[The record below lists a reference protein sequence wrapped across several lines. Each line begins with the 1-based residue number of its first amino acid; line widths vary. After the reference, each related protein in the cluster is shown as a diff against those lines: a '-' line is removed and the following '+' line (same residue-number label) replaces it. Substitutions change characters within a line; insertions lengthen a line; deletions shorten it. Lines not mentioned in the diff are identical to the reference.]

1 LCVTCCE
8 LGANHS
14 FIAFE
19 FWVVVFVSGIAKNHD
34 AEAAATEA
42 DMNGLPLA
50 FVDVE
55 DGFSAEVLFKQGVS
69 YTYDDLIFHPGF
81 INFPTDA
88 VDLSTRLTRN
98 IQLRTP
104 CVSSPMDTV
113 TESSMAAAMATVGGI
128 GFIHYNNQPQVQAS
142 LVKKAK
148 SQRVAFVPDPVCL
161 CPWDPISHIDRLK
174 ETKGFS
180 SVLVTEDGKVGSKLV
195 GIVTSRDTD
204 FVLDRSTEVREVMSR
219 DIISAPA
226 DASLEE
232 ASKLLIQS
240 KKSLLPLV
248 TESGELSELLCR
260 TDLKARRENPE
271 SGSPSLD
278 ANGKFLVGAAMGTR
292 ESDQIRLKLLV
303 EAGVNVVILDS
314 SQGDS
319 IYQRQMIEYV
329 KKVHPQLDVIAG
341 NVVTAYQARNLIEA
355 GADALRVGMG
365 SGSICTTQ
373 EVCAVG
379 RGQGTAVYKTAAVGD
394 AMGVPIIA
402 DGGIAN
408 SGHVVKA
415 LSLGASTVMM
425 GSFLAGTDEAPGDFF
440 IQDGLRLKKY
450 RGMGSLE
457 AMAKGS
463 DARYL
468 GDKSRLK
475 IAQGVSGS
483 VAAKGSVLRL
493 IPYTLHAVKQGFQ
506 DLGTPSIRAAH
517 DALCSGG
524 IRLEVRTGAAQKEGG
539 VHDLVSY
546 EKRRF

>member
-278 ANGKFLVGAAMGTR
+278 ANGKFLVGAAIGTR

-379 RGQGTAVYKTAAVGD
+379 RGQGTAVYKTAAVGN

-463 DARYL
+463 DACYL

-517 DALCSGG
+517 DALRSGG

>member
-1 LCVTCCE
+1 M
-8 LGANHS
+8 
-14 FIAFE
+14 
-19 FWVVVFVSGIAKNHD
+19 AKNHD

-204 FVLDRSTEVREVMSR
+204 FVLDRSREVREVMSR

-278 ANGKFLVGAAMGTR
+278 ANGKFLVGAAIGTR

-379 RGQGTAVYKTAAVGD
+379 RGQV
-394 AMGVPIIA
+394 I
-402 DGGIAN
+402 
-408 SGHVVKA
+408 
-415 LSLGASTVMM
+415 
-425 GSFLAGTDEAPGDFF
+425 
-440 IQDGLRLKKY
+440 
-450 RGMGSLE
+450 
-457 AMAKGS
+457 
-463 DARYL
+463 
-468 GDKSRLK
+468 
-475 IAQGVSGS
+475 
-483 VAAKGSVLRL
+483 
-493 IPYTLHAVKQGFQ
+493 
-506 DLGTPSIRAAH
+506 
-517 DALCSGG
+517 
-524 IRLEVRTGAAQKEGG
+524 
-539 VHDLVSY
+539 
-546 EKRRF
+546 

>member
-1 LCVTCCE
+1 M
-8 LGANHS
+8 
-14 FIAFE
+14 
-19 FWVVVFVSGIAKNHD
+19 AKNHD
-34 AEAAATEA
+34 VEAAATEA
-42 DMNGLPLA
+42 DINGLPLA

-55 DGFSAEVLFKQGVS
+55 DGFSAEVLFMQGVS

-88 VDLSTRLTRN
+88 VDLSTCLTRN

-204 FVLDRSTEVREVMSR
+204 FVVDRTTEVREVMSR

-278 ANGKFLVGAAMGTR
+278 ANGKFLVGAAIGTR

-379 RGQGTAVYKTAAVGD
+379 RGQGTAVYKTAAVGN

-468 GDKSRLK
+468 GDKSHLK

-517 DALCSGG
+517 DALRSGG

>member
-1 LCVTCCE
+1 MTCCE

-19 FWVVVFVSGIAKNHD
+19 FWVAVFVSGMAKNHD

-174 ETKGFS
+174 ATKGFS

-278 ANGKFLVGAAMGTR
+278 ANGKFLVGAAIGTR

-379 RGQGTAVYKTAAVGD
+379 RGQV
-394 AMGVPIIA
+394 I
-402 DGGIAN
+402 
-408 SGHVVKA
+408 
-415 LSLGASTVMM
+415 
-425 GSFLAGTDEAPGDFF
+425 
-440 IQDGLRLKKY
+440 
-450 RGMGSLE
+450 
-457 AMAKGS
+457 
-463 DARYL
+463 
-468 GDKSRLK
+468 
-475 IAQGVSGS
+475 
-483 VAAKGSVLRL
+483 
-493 IPYTLHAVKQGFQ
+493 
-506 DLGTPSIRAAH
+506 
-517 DALCSGG
+517 
-524 IRLEVRTGAAQKEGG
+524 
-539 VHDLVSY
+539 
-546 EKRRF
+546 